1 MVCNDWRPEF
11 IMPIYRSLMGVSRGR
26 VFTGAL
32 TSGGTI
38 ATGANTYGVCTSS
51 DSRFVYSTGDN
62 LLSMYSR
69 NTSTSSLT
77 SIGSINVSS
86 VGGQRFMC
94 VSPDGTSLYVTCSN
108 SQSYG
113 NRIQS
118 YSRNISTGQLTYT
131 GFVSVSGPI
140 SICISSDGTSVY
152 SSVTGNLV
160 GVFTRN
166 ISTGILTANG
176 TIAAVNNVFAVAISP
191 NGANVYATNTNLN
204 VISMYSRNTS
214 TGALT
219 SIGTVNTGNNPQ
231 GICISP
237 DGINVYAG
245 TYGDNTISRL
255 SRNTSTGILTAI
267 NSYPSVWVTNLCVS
281 SDGKSLYAANYYP
294 DNTVS
299 LFTIN
304 TSTGALTSGGTLAT
318 GTRPY
323 GICISPDGGGVYTA
337 NSFSSNIS
345 IFNRS

>member
-1 MVCNDWRPEF
+1 
-11 IMPIYRSLMGVSRGR
+11 MPISRKIMGVSRGR

-32 TSGGTI
+32 TAAGTI
-38 ATGANTYGVCTSS
+38 ATGANTYGICTSP
-51 DSRFVYSTGDN
+51 DSKFVYSVGDN

-69 NTSTSSLT
+69 NTSTGSLT
-77 SIGSINVSS
+77 SIGSIDVSS
-86 VGGQRFMC
+86 VGGLRYIC
-94 VSPDGTSLYVTCSN
+94 VSPDGTSVYTTCSN

-118 YSRNISTGQLTYT
+118 YSCNTSTGQLTYT
-131 GFVSVSGPI
+131 GFVTVSSPQG
-140 SICISSDGTSVY
+140 ICISSDGTSVY
-152 SSVTGNLV
+152 SSSFANAV
-160 GVFTRN
+160 GIFTRN

-176 TIAAVNNVFAVAISP
+176 TIAAVNNCVVVTISP
-191 NGANVYATNTNLN
+191 DGTNVYATNTNIN

-219 SIGTVNTGNNPQ
+219 SIGTVTTTGSNPW

-237 DGINVYAG
+237 DGVNIYAA
-245 TYGDNTISRL
+245 TYGNNTISRL
-255 SRNTSTGILTAI
+255 SRNISTGALTAI
-267 NSYPSVWVTNLCVS
+267 DSYSSVYVQNLCIS

-299 LFTIN
+299 IFTRN
-304 TSTGALTSGGTLAT
+304 LLTGALTSGGTIAT

-323 GICISPDGGGVYTA
+323 GICTSPDGGSVYTA